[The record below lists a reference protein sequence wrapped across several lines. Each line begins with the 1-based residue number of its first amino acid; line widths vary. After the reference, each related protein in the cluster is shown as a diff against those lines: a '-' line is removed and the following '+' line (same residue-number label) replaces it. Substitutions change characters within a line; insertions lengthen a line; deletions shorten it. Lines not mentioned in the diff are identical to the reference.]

1 MEKKK
6 SHKVVKQGLNE
17 SDHVGEPVSQF
28 EKRSVLTDEEKA
40 VRKSL
45 QRISINA
52 RRKAYRKKLAVTIIR
67 NGKILR
73 VRSNRKV
80 KSVGVVKKIEILVDI
95 NKPIRIK

>member
-1 MEKKK
+1 
-6 SHKVVKQGLNE
+6 
-17 SDHVGEPVSQF
+17 
-28 EKRSVLTDEEKA
+28 
-40 VRKSL
+40 
-45 QRISINA
+45 
-52 RRKAYRKKLAVTIIR
+52 LAVTIIR

>member
-6 SHKVVKQGLNE
+6 SHKVVKQGQNE
-17 SDHVGEPVSQF
+17 SDHVDEPVFQF

-52 RRKAYRKKLAVTIIR
+52 RRKAYRKKSAVTIIR

-80 KSVGVVKKIEILVDI
+80 KSVGVVKKIQIEIDI
-95 NKPIRIK
+95 TKPVRLK